1 MVTMT
6 AQGKRSVQASI
17 LLVLVVGLV
26 TPAYAD
32 TLRYDFDHLP
42 PWMIHRLCLGIGP
55 PGPWFVNVEDG
66 FVKVKDGGCGI
77 GSRTGI
83 YHIEP
88 WTDYEVKTRI
98 QVKRLEPGGVKLF
111 IRAVRWCLGRI
122 GEEPGPCRWDA
133 PGGEIGFQGNTY
145 RIWRDNPVDTGQWYD
160 VRIVAEGD
168 RVTYFFDGQK
178 VSEETTDITS
188 GGVAFVT
195 EMGEFWLDYLE
206 ITGVD
211 ILPVQPQGRL
221 VTCWAMLKR
230 Y

>member
-1 MVTMT
+1 MVVMA

-32 TLRYDFDHLP
+32 TLRYDFDNLS
-42 PWMIHRLCLGIGP
+42 PWIVHRLCVGIGP

-66 FVKVKDGGCGI
+66 VVKVKDGGCGI

-98 QVKRLEPGGVKLF
+98 QVRSLGPGGVKLF

-145 RIWRDNPVDTGQWYD
+145 RIWRDNPVNAGQWYD

-168 RVTYFFDGQK
+168 RIRYFLNGRK
-178 VSEETTDITS
+178 VSEQAAGRMS
-188 GGVAFVT
+188 GGVAFTT
-195 EMGEFWLDYLE
+195 EMSEFWLDYVE
-206 ITGVD
+206 ITS
-211 ILPVQPQGRL
+211 INTFPVQPQGRL
-221 VTCWAMLKR
+221 ATCWATLKGF
-230 Y
+230 